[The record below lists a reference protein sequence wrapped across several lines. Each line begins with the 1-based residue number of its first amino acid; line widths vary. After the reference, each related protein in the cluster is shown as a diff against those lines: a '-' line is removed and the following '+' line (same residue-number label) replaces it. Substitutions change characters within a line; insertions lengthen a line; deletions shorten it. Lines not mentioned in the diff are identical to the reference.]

1 MNPRFFIE
9 RPIFSSVISIV
20 IVLIGLLALYALPV
34 EQYPNI
40 TPPLIQVSATYTG
53 ANAET
58 MSDTVAAP
66 LEQQINGTENMIYMS
81 SQNSATGSTVISVF
95 FDIGSNID
103 QAQINVQNAVNL
115 AMPQLPEEVKRMGV
129 VVNKQTPN
137 ILMIIAVQSPNERFD
152 DIFISNYSTLNI
164 VDELKRIKGMS
175 AVNIVGAR
183 DYSMRI
189 WLRPD
194 RMAQLGLTTTDIV
207 NAIREQNA
215 LFAVGQVGR
224 APNANHVDLT
234 LSVTTLGR
242 LTEPEQFENIVLR
255 ANTDGSM
262 ILLKDVG
269 RVELGA
275 QSYDVNGMLDGKS
288 TVLIACYQQYGA
300 NALQVGQ
307 EVKDTME
314 RLARGFPKG
323 IEYTVPYDT
332 TRFVKM
338 SITEVAK
345 TFFEAVVLVII
356 VVWVFLQ
363 NFRATLIPILA
374 IAVSIIGA
382 FSGMYAMGFSLNTL
396 TLFGLVLAIGIVV
409 DDAIVVIEN
418 IERIMKE
425 QNLSAREA
433 AVIAMEEVTGPVIAT
448 TLVLCAVFIPV
459 AFMGG
464 IAGQLYRQF
473 AITIAI
479 SVIVSSIVALTLS
492 PSIAALILRKEE
504 HSPRW
509 AILFNKVFGKF
520 TEIYI
525 AGATWLIHRRAISLG
540 IVGALT
546 AAILLLVKIVPT
558 SFVPEEDQGYLF
570 VMANLPSGASLER
583 TSEVSREILENT
595 IDVPGVD
602 LIVSLDGFSL
612 LEGLNRTDISTS
624 FIVLKDWSQ
633 RRAPDQQAN
642 AILEKLRKIYFKI
655 PEANIVTF
663 NPPAIQGLG
672 TVGGFEFWI
681 QNRGG
686 DDIKRLDQV
695 TREFIA
701 KARARPEL
709 AGVFSTFETETLQ
722 LFVDLDRFKTRSYGV
737 QISDVFSTLQ
747 SLLGSLYVNDF
758 NKFGRVFKVMIQ
770 AEPSYRTSVSDIG
783 ELYVR
788 SIQGNMIP
796 LKSLIEVEY
805 SKGPSLV
812 SRFNGFV
819 ASKINGG
826 AAPGYSSG
834 QAMDIMEEIAREV
847 LPPDM
852 SFSWSGQSYQERKA
866 GGSSAFVLVGGLIGV
881 FLILAAL
888 YERWSLPL
896 AIVAAVPFGVFGAF
910 LAVWIRGMSN
920 DVYFQVGLV
929 TLIGLAAKNA
939 ILIVEFA
946 AAMNKQG
953 IPIIEAALKAAKI
966 RFRAIIMTSLTF
978 IFGTI
983 PLVMS
988 SGAGAAS
995 RHSVGTGVM
1004 GGMIA
1009 ATFLAVFFVPLFY
1022 RIIEELFTR
1031 GRHETK

>member
-1 MNPRFFIE
+1 MSSKFFIE

-20 IVLIGLLALYALPV
+20 IVLVGLLALFSLPI

-40 TPPLIQVSATYTG
+40 TPPLIQVASTYTG

-66 LEQQINGTENMIYMS
+66 LEQQINGVENMIYMS
-81 SQNSATGSTVISVF
+81 SQNSANGSSVISVY
-95 FDIGSNID
+95 FDIGSDID

-152 DIFISNYSTLNI
+152 DIFISNYAALNI
-164 VDELKRIKGMS
+164 VDDLKRIKGMS

-183 DYSMRI
+183 DYSMRV

-207 NAIREQNA
+207 NSIREQNA
-215 LFAVGQVGR
+215 LFAVGQVGK
-224 APNANHVDLT
+224 APNLDPVDLT

-242 LTEPEQFENIVLR
+242 LTEPEEFENIILR
-255 ANTDGSM
+255 ANPDGSM
-262 ILLKDVG
+262 ILLKDIG

-275 QSYDVNGMLDGKS
+275 QNYDVNGMLNGKS

-307 EVKDTME
+307 EIKDTML
-314 RLARGFPKG
+314 RLSGGFPKG
-323 IEYTVPYDT
+323 IEYTIPYDT
-332 TRFVKM
+332 TKYVKQ
-338 SITEVAK
+338 SIKEVAT
-345 TFFEAVVLVII
+345 TFLEAATLVIL
-356 VVWVFLQ
+356 VVWLFLQ

-382 FSGMYAMGFSLNTL
+382 FAGMYAMSFSVNTL

-418 IERIMKE
+418 VERIMKE
-425 QNLSAREA
+425 MKLSAKEA
-433 AVIAMEEVTGPVIAT
+433 AILAMEEVTGPIIAT
-448 TLVLCAVFIPV
+448 TLVLCAVFVPV

-473 AITIAI
+473 AITITI
-479 SVIVSSIVALTLS
+479 SVLVSSIVALTLS
-492 PSIAALILRKEE
+492 PSIAALIIKAEE
-504 HSPRW
+504 HPPRW
-509 AILFNKVFGKF
+509 AQLFNKGFENF
-520 TEIYI
+520 TGLYLL
-525 AGATWLIHRRAISLG
+525 GATWLIHRRAIGMGL
-540 IVGALT
+540 VGALT
-546 AAILLLVKIVPT
+546 VVIMLLMHAVPT

-570 VMANLPSGASLER
+570 VIGNLPSGASLDR
-583 TSEVSREILENT
+583 TSAVSKDILNVSKN
-595 IDVPGVD
+595 IPGVD
-602 LIVSLDGFSL
+602 LVVSLDGFSL
-612 LEGLNRTDISTS
+612 LDGLNRTDVSS
-624 FIVLKDWSQ
+624 NFIVLKDWSQ
-633 RRAPDQQAN
+633 RNVKGEHAN
-642 AILEKLRKIYFKI
+642 EILDKLRPLYAKI

-681 QNRGG
+681 QNRSGG
-686 DDIKRLDQV
+686 DIKTLESV
-695 TREFIA
+695 TNDFIA

-709 AGVFSTFETETLQ
+709 AGVFSTFETDTLQ
-722 LFVDLDRFKTRSYGV
+722 LFVDLDRFKTRSLGV

-758 NKFGRVFKVMIQ
+758 NKFGRIFKVMIQ

-788 SIQGNMIP
+788 SLSGNMIP
-796 LKSLIEVEY
+796 LKSLIHVKY
-805 SKGPSLV
+805 DKGPSIV

-819 ASKINGG
+819 SSKINGS

-834 QAMDIMEEIAREV
+834 QAMDAMEEIAKEV
-847 LPPDM
+847 LTSDM
-852 SFSWSGQSYQERKA
+852 SYSWSGQSYQERKSS
-866 GGSSAFVLVGGLIGV
+866 GSSVFVFIGGLLGV

-896 AIVAAVPFGVFGAF
+896 AIITSVPFGVFGAF
-910 LAVWIRGMSN
+910 AAVWMMKMSN

-929 TLIGLAAKNA
+929 TMIGLAAKNA

-946 AAMNKQG
+946 AAMNKAG
-953 IPIIEAALKAAKI
+953 MPIIEAALKAAKM

-995 RHSVGTGVM
+995 RKSVGTGVM

-1022 RIIEELFTR
+1022 RLIEEFSKR
-1031 GRHETK
+1031 DAHAEK